1 MVSKILYTNF
11 MTSTVLNM
19 NLYKVLDIQDDE
31 IMQRK
36 IKRQKTDINGRQ
48 KIFIKFIILL
58 CLILRYIL
66 QMKMKYIII
75 QTFIQKNKMNWKFL
89 MVSSFKII

>member
-1 MVSKILYTNF
+1 

-75 QTFIQKNKMNWKFL
+75 QIFIQKNKMNWKFL
-89 MVSSFKII
+89 MVSSFKLYNVF

>member
-1 MVSKILYTNF
+1 

-19 NLYKVLDIQDDE
+19 VLFKVLDIQDDE

-48 KIFIKFIILL
+48 KIL
-58 CLILRYIL
+58 
-66 QMKMKYIII
+66 
-75 QTFIQKNKMNWKFL
+75 
-89 MVSSFKII
+89 

>member
-1 MVSKILYTNF
+1 MILF
-11 MTSTVLNM
+11 
-19 NLYKVLDIQDDE
+19 KVLDIQDDE

-48 KIFIKFIILL
+48 KFFIKFIILL

-75 QTFIQKNKMNWKFL
+75 QIFIQKNKMNWKFL
-89 MVSSFKII
+89 MVGSSKLFLESKLFNSFFY